1 MSTRK
6 PPPPPPV
13 KAASDKTPAKGA
25 SGAKAP
31 ASPPAP
37 PAAKAATEASKSEG
51 GRFIVG
57 VDLGTTHC
65 AMAGA
70 PLSDGAKAPEVVPIP
85 QVVQPGQVQ
94 AKPLLPS
101 FLYLPS
107 GHEFRDGAFALPW
120 RDDLEYAVGAYART
134 HGAKVPDRVVASAK
148 SWLCHDGVDRT
159 AGLLPFRAP
168 DEVPKISPI
177 AASTRYLEHL
187 AEAWNHAHPEA
198 GALADQELVLTVPA
212 SFDAVARDLTVQAA
226 RAAGF
231 NRPILLEEPQAALYA
246 WLDDQGDAWR
256 NSLSA
261 GDVVLVCDV
270 GGGTT
275 DFSLIAIDETDGRLA
290 LRRIAVGDHILLGG
304 DNMDLALAYTVRQ
317 ALQKERDI
325 KLDNWQL
332 QALTQS
338 CRVAKEALL
347 QDPALASHPLVIPS
361 RGSRLIGGTIRT
373 ELTRAVV
380 DQLLVEGFFPRC
392 GVTHRPRQGRR
403 AGLAEIGL
411 PYASDAAITRHLA
424 NFLSRHGDP
433 NDEERSFVHPT
444 AILFNG
450 GVLKADVLR
459 ERVIEVINT
468 WVANE
473 EGVPVRTLEST
484 SLDVSVARGAAYYG
498 RVRRGEGIRIRGGIA
513 RSYYVGVEQAIPAV
527 PGFEPP
533 MMAVCL
539 VPFGMEE
546 GGTLDLEGHEF
557 GLYVGEQSQFRFF
570 ASSVRKEDAAGA
582 VLEDWDPEELEEM
595 PPIEAALDSADGS
608 VGQRIP
614 VGLRCAVTEIGTLVL
629 SCVEQGDTDRA
640 WDLEFNVR
648 LRKDEWSD

>member
-1 MSTRK
+1 M
-6 PPPPPPV
+6 
-13 KAASDKTPAKGA
+13 AS
-25 SGAKAP
+25 
-31 ASPPAP
+31 
-37 PAAKAATEASKSEG
+37 
-51 GRFIVG
+51 
-57 VDLGTTHC
+57 
-65 AMAGA
+65 A
-70 PLSDGAKAPEVVPIP
+70 PLDDPTVRPTVVPIP

-94 AKPLLPS
+94 SEPLLPS

-107 GHEFRDGAFALPW
+107 AHEFRAGAFALPW
-120 RDDLEYAVGAYART
+120 HETPEMAVGAFARA

-177 AASTRYLEHL
+177 EASTHYLRHL
-187 AEAWNHAHPEA
+187 AEAWGHAHPGMGELSA
-198 GALADQELVLTVPA
+198 QELILTVPA

-231 NRPILLEEPQAALYA
+231 SRPVLLEEPQAALYA
-246 WLDDQGDAWR
+246 WLDEQGDGWR
-256 NSLSA
+256 NHLSA
-261 GDVVLVCDV
+261 GDVVLVCDI

-275 DFSLIAIDETDGRLA
+275 DFSLIAIDEADGHLA

-304 DNMDLALAYTVRQ
+304 DNMDLALAYTIRQ
-317 ALQKERDI
+317 SLQKERGI

-338 CRVAKEALL
+338 CRVGKEALL
-347 QDPALASHPLVIPS
+347 NDPSLASHPLVVPS
-361 RGSRLIGGTIRT
+361 RGSRLIGGTIRA
-373 ELTRAVV
+373 ELTRELV
-380 DQLLVEGFFPRC
+380 DTLLVEGFFPRC
-392 GVTHRPRQGRR
+392 GVTHRPRPGRR
-403 AGLAEIGL
+403 AGLAEMGL
-411 PYASDAAITRHLA
+411 PYASDAAVTRHLA

-459 ERVIEVINT
+459 GRLIEVINT
-468 WVANE
+468 WVAGE
-473 EGVPVRTLEST
+473 EGIPVRVLDSA

-498 RVRRGEGIRIRGGIA
+498 RVRRGAGIRIRGGIA
-513 RSYYVGVEQAIPAV
+513 RAYYVGVEQAIPAV

-546 GGTLDLEGHEF
+546 GATLDLEGHEF
-557 GLYVGEQSQFRFF
+557 GLSVGESSQFRFF
-570 ASSVRKEDAAGA
+570 ASSVRKADAPGA
-582 VLEDWDPEELEEM
+582 VLEDWDPDELEAL
-595 PPIEAALDSADGS
+595 PPIETALDPTDGGA
-608 VGQRIP
+608 GQRIA

-629 SCVEQGDTDRA
+629 SCVEHAGDERV